1 MDQMTPLAALAKRAA
16 DAGARAVADVVATG
30 DLQVGTKRDAN
41 DLVTAADKAAE
52 VAILE
57 VLAAERPDDAV
68 LGEETGAHDGT
79 SGWRWLVDPIDG
91 TVNFVHGRR
100 DWAVSV
106 GVEHDGAAVA
116 GAVLRPAH
124 GDWVAGEGGEAYGSA
139 GPPAVSGVADLARA
153 LLSVGFPHPRD
164 RRALAFT
171 LVQELTPRI
180 RDFRRVGSAA
190 CDLVTVA
197 TGELDAYLGIGMNPW
212 DISGGHAVVLAAG
225 GRCGYVT
232 TGSGLEVFLA
242 ANPALYAELAALL
255 PEL

>member
-1 MDQMTPLAALAKRAA
+1 MPQLVALAKQAA

-30 DLQVGTKRDAN
+30 DLEVDTKRDAN

-52 VAILE
+52 AAILA
-57 VLAAERPDDAV
+57 VLAEHRPDDAV
-68 LGEETGAHDGT
+68 LGEETGAHEGT

-106 GVEHDGAAVA
+106 GVEHDGEAVA

-124 GDWVAGEGGEAYGSA
+124 GDWVAGEGDRSYGSA
-139 GPPAVSGVADLARA
+139 GPPSVSGVADLARA
-153 LLSVGFPHPRD
+153 LLSVGFPHPRE
-164 RRALAFT
+164 RRALAFK
-171 LVQELTPRI
+171 LVEELTPRI

-197 TGELDAYLGIGMNPW
+197 TGELDAYLGIGVNPW
-212 DISGGHAVVLAAG
+212 DVAGGHAVVVAAG
-225 GRCGYVT
+225 GRCGHIT
-232 TGSGLEVFLA
+232 TGSGLKVFLA
-242 ANPALYAELAALL
+242 ANPALYDRLATLL
-255 PEL
+255 PAL